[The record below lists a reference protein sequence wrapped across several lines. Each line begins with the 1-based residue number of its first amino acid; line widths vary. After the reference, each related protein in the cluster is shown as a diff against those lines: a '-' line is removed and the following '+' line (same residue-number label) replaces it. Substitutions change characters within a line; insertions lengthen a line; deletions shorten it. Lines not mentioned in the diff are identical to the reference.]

1 MATCH
6 LFCSRG
12 PSHRRP
18 PVHRQNTTLEHS
30 PKNKSRLRR
39 SYLEAFRICQKRV
52 PRNGARTFFF
62 SRASHFFVVPGAA
75 WDAAQCVHI
84 WRRLGFGKNVFY
96 ERGRARFF
104 SPGPQ
109 SFFVVPG
116 AVWDAA
122 RCAHIWRRL
131 GFVKNGFHEM
141 RRVRFSFP
149 GPLTVLLFQGPY
161 GMRPGAFTFGGV

>member
-84 WRRLGFGKNVFY
+84 WRRLGFVKNVFY
-96 ERGRARFF
+96 ERRRARFF

-131 GFVKNGFHEM
+131 GFVKNVFHEM
-141 RRVRFSFP
+141 RRARFFS
-149 GPLTVLLFQGPY
+149 QGLNFFVVPV
-161 GMRPGAFTFGGV
+161 AHA